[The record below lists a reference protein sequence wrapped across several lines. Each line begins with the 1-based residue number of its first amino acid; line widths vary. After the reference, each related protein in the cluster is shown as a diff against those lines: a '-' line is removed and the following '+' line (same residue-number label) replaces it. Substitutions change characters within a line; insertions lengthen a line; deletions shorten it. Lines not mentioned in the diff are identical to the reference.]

1 MSDTPTRSPA
11 AFGKKA
17 DSYDAHAN
25 VQRDA
30 AAWLAEWLPK
40 DCGAESCLEFGSGTG
55 LFTRH
60 LIDHFVQVEAT
71 DVEGRMVAKCRQA
84 LPKVRHRVR
93 DAWAEQADRGCWD
106 FVASS
111 SLLQWAGDPVNTL
124 RRWSDLLCPQRRM
137 LLGFFI
143 DPSLPEMN
151 QVIGSEHSPVHW
163 RSHQQW
169 CDIFKAAELELLR
182 TECRTERYEYESAL
196 HFWKSLHGTGA
207 AVSQHMRPSQM
218 LKFFREYDTA
228 FACDKGV
235 YATWTFCRAEL
246 RRRD

>member
-1 MSDTPTRSPA
+1 MSDHSSRSPA

-17 DSYDAHAN
+17 DTYDRHAK

-40 DCGAESCLEFGSGTG
+40 NCGSESCLEFGCGTG

-60 LIDHFVQVEAT
+60 LIDHFVHVEAT
-71 DVEGRMVAKCRQA
+71 DLESKMVAKCRQA
-84 LPKVRHRVR
+84 LPEVHYKVR
-93 DAWAEQADRGCWD
+93 DAWSAQADQGSWD

-111 SLLQWAGDPVNTL
+111 SLLQWAEDPVKTL
-124 RRWSDLLCPQRRM
+124 QHWSNLLYPNQRM

-143 DPSLPEMN
+143 EPSLPEMN

-163 RSHQQW
+163 RSHDNW
-169 CDIFKAAELELLR
+169 HAIFKSAELDLLR

-207 AVSQHMRPSQM
+207 AVSQHLRPSQM
-218 LKFFREYDTA
+218 IKFFQEYDTA
-228 FACDKGV
+228 FKCNVGV

-246 RRRD
+246 RRRK